1 MAFDCSCLFRDSL
14 HHKMRWQKKQGQT
27 PHRMSIHVLWFRD
40 KDNVMGNAIEPMTK
54 LTILNSTNTD
64 MHVITNNRKNVNE
77 FCFQFDSEE
86 SVSESPK
93 RAKGLWCSNLDLT
106 VVFSFPFSFF

>member
-1 MAFDCSCLFRDSL
+1 
-14 HHKMRWQKKQGQT
+14 
-27 PHRMSIHVLWFRD
+27 
-40 KDNVMGNAIEPMTK
+40 MGNAIEPMTK

>member
-1 MAFDCSCLFRDSL
+1 
-14 HHKMRWQKKQGQT
+14 
-27 PHRMSIHVLWFRD
+27 MSILWFRN
-40 KDNVMGNAIEPMTK
+40 KDNVTGNATEPLTK

-64 MHVITNNRKNVNE
+64 MHVITNNRKKLNVND

-86 SVSESPK
+86 SVSKSPK
-93 RAKGLWCSNLDLT
+93 RAKGLWCSNLDLS